1 MSDSQKQDE
10 NETSPIVNKTKDV
23 ASDSAIAMELPFT
36 LVGAILLA
44 GGAGFLLDRWLHT
57 KPIFMLV
64 LGVFP
69 QTRGLGGRTGGGA
82 MLAWLNFR
90 WLGRGLDALVIAS
103 TAQEGRKKPQV
114 P

>member
-1 MSDSQKQDE
+1 MPDE
-10 NETSPIVNKTKDV
+10 QSNNDPKSSPVLKKTKDV

-64 LGVFP
+64 LGV
-69 QTRGLGGRTGGGA
+69 LGFIAGVRE
-82 MLAWLNFR
+82 
-90 WLGRGLDALVIAS
+90 VIRRLP
-103 TAQEGRKKPQV
+103 GN
-114 P
+114 